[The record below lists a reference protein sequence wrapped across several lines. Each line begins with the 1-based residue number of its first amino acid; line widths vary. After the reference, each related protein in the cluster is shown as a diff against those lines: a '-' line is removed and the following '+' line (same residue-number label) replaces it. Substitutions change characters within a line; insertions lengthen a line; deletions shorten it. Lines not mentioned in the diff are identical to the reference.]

1 MSIVPSMS
9 MRVCYLTSGRQFTT
23 SALGIYSTTQRLAK
37 RKEYL
42 PLVLV
47 CCPLLRRVHASL
59 CLGNHLVHLPRGSGQ
74 PSPALATFSPLPP
87 EQPLCHRLLSAGSK
101 AGQSHL
107 SSLRS
112 MVVMLPRLGTKE
124 TRTARLRSKE
134 RLLLRL
140 RLKSKHYLQKPLL
153 LVVDRHKLT
162 VYLQKEL
169 SRFVQ
174 CVTKRSTKKA
184 SIGTISRT
192 RRRRP
197 PSGVTLAEKTSL

>member
-1 MSIVPSMS
+1 MFIVPSMS
-9 MRVCYLTSGRQFTT
+9 MRVCCLTSGRQFTT
-23 SALGIYSTTQRLAK
+23 SALEIYSTQRLAK
-37 RKEYL
+37 RKEHLL

-134 RLLLRL
+134 RILLRL
-140 RLKSKHYLQKPLL
+140 RLKPKH
-153 LVVDRHKLT
+153 
-162 VYLQKEL
+162 YLQKEL

-174 CVTKRSTKKA
+174 CVTKRSTNEA
-184 SIGTISRT
+184 FIGTISRT

-197 PSGVTLAEKTSL
+197 PSGVTLAEKTSLWRQA

>member
-9 MRVCYLTSGRQFTT
+9 MRVCCLTSGRQFTT

-140 RLKSKHYLQKPLL
+140 L
-153 LVVDRHKLT
+153 VDRHKLT

-184 SIGTISRT
+184 FIGTISRT